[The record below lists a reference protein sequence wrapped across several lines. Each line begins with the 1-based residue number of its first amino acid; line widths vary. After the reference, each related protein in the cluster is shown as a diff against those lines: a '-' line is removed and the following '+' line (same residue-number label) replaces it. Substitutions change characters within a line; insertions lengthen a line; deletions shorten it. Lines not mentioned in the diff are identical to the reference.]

1 MNKRLLS
8 GAGLIAVMCIL
19 LTAFTPGATRKPVY
33 LNTSYSFEERAA
45 DLVSRMTPE
54 EKQSLLGNSMAA
66 VPRLGVNAYNVWG
79 EALHGYASY
88 FNPEGGPAT
97 SFPNSVAVGAS
108 WDPDL
113 VQREASAIA
122 DEARGFNYPVINGLT
137 YWSPVVEAMRDP
149 RWGRTGE
156 SYGEDPYL
164 IAQIAGGFIR
174 GLLGDDKKY
183 LKAVPTGK
191 HFFANNSEFNRHISS
206 SDMDS
211 RDMREFYLASY
222 KKLIEKDKLPSIM
235 TCYNAVNGIPVTAN
249 KFLVDT
255 IARKTYGMKGY
266 VTGDCGAVS
275 DIQSGHFY
283 VKTGPEAAAMGLKA
297 GVDTDCGSVY
307 QTSALDALKLGLI
320 SEAEID
326 LALVNM
332 FTIRM
337 RIGEFDP
344 KAKVTYAHIGKEVI
358 NSPGHVALAEEVAIK
373 TPVLLKN
380 NTVSRTG
387 KKALPLKAGE
397 IKKIAVL
404 GPQAD
409 KVELGPYSGQT
420 LPENMITPL
429 SGIKDFLKSINS
441 TVEIVHSA
449 GANTLSSSNLFNIF
463 WFELVKNDGKTV
475 RFDANKFTASSKGII
490 SSAGMTPE
498 KSVKN
503 IRDGGWTSYKDID
516 VSGVAKFNIGLTVP
530 GDGGIIEVR
539 LDSENGRVLA
549 VVEAKAGQGMTS
561 AFMTRTLTGENR
573 IPEASGK
580 QNLFLVYHSPAES
593 RAPAD
598 RKAIEMAASADV
610 ALVFVGT
617 DDRTANEEADR
628 LDLLLPGNQY
638 ELIKAVAEV
647 NPYTVVVM
655 QTLGM
660 VEVEQFKNIPN
671 VAGIIWTGFNG
682 QAQGRAIAR
691 ILFGDVNPGGKLNAT
706 WFKSLNDIPE
716 ITDYTLRGGPDKN
729 GRTYWYFSKDVSYEF
744 GYGLSYTTFE
754 YGNFGI
760 DKRSITPN
768 DKIKISVDVTN
779 SGDFDGDEVV
789 QVYVKTPDSPASL
802 QRPAKR
808 LKGFQRIAIP
818 AGQTR
823 TVTIGIDCADLW
835 FWDPLNKKITFDQ
848 GRYIFEIGSSSKD
861 IRGQVEA
868 VMSGSFKPELKTVVA
883 ECGKVVMKAGST
895 AQTSVTAAMTDDSF
909 YDIKK
914 ANVTYKS
921 NNPSVASVDQNGLVT
936 ARNTGT
942 ATITASVTIDGKTV
956 SGSYPLK
963 VMPDLRL
970 NRLSLNDKKIPGFN
984 PATRSY
990 SFLVSSPSS
999 KVPKVA
1005 TLHTNEDV
1013 AVTIVQAEKIPGT
1026 AVVTLTDNITSESN
1040 EYVVSF
1046 GTRAIS
1052 DEFSGKTPGR
1062 QWSWIRENSA
1072 AWNMTK
1078 TPGWLEFTLEKGD
1091 IQGNTNDAGN
1101 ILLQNANTD
1110 WTAETVMRF
1119 SERLSV
1125 PGQKAGIVA
1134 YQDDD
1139 NYVMLVRDNTL
1150 KGFMGIDEYIEL
1162 IYEKNG
1168 SPYSAANFKLT
1179 GLPLE
1184 GNQVA
1189 LKLVKKGSV
1198 YTAYYNID
1206 GKGYRLLGSTDVT
1219 LRDVKAGLLA
1229 CNGSD
1234 AGMAGNMLAL
1244 MMGAGGN
1251 QGQKTEVKFDYFRI
1265 LSTGLNF

>member
-1 MNKRLLS
+1 MNKKLLS
-8 GAGLIAVMCIL
+8 AAGLTAIICIL
-19 LTAFTPGATRKPVY
+19 LASFTPGTIRKPVY

-45 DLVSRMTPE
+45 DLVSRMTLE
-54 EKQSLLGNSMAA
+54 EKQSLLGNNMPAI
-66 VPRLGVNAYNVWG
+66 PRLGVNPYNVWG
-79 EALHGYASY
+79 EALHGYASF
-88 FNPEGGPAT
+88 FNPEAGPAT

-108 WDPDL
+108 WDPEL
-113 VQREASAIA
+113 VKREASAIA

-137 YWSPVVEAMRDP
+137 FWSPVVEAMRDP

-174 GLLGDDKKY
+174 GLMGEDKKY

-191 HFFANNSEFNRHISS
+191 HYFANNSEFNRHISS
-206 SDMDS
+206 SDIDK

-235 TCYNAVNGIPVTAN
+235 TCYNAVNGVPVTAN
-249 KFLVDT
+249 RFLVDS

-266 VTGDCGAVS
+266 VTGDCGAVA
-275 DIQSGHFY
+275 DVQTGHFY
-283 VKTGPEAAAMGLKA
+283 AKTSPEAAAMGLKA

-307 QTSALDALKLGLI
+307 QTSAIDAIKQGLI
-320 SEAEID
+320 SEADID

-344 KAKVTYAHIGKEVI
+344 KAKVPHAHIGKEAI
-358 NSPGHVALAEEVAIK
+358 NSPGHVALAEEVATK

-380 NTVSRTG
+380 NTISRTG

-409 KVELGPYSGQT
+409 KVELGPYSGRT

-429 SGIKDFLKSINS
+429 SGIKDFLKRNNLP
-441 TVEIVHSA
+441 VEVVHSA
-449 GANTLSSSNLFNIF
+449 GANTISSSNLFNVF
-463 WFELVKNDGKTV
+463 WFELVKNDGKTI
-475 RFDANKFTASSKGII
+475 RYDANKFTSSSKGII

-503 IRDGGWTSYKDID
+503 IKDGNWTSYSDID
-516 VSGVAKFNIGLTVP
+516 ISGVAKINIGLTVP
-530 GDGGIIEVR
+530 GDGGIVEVR
-539 LDSENGRVLA
+539 LDSENGKVLA
-549 VVEAKAGQGMTS
+549 VIEAKPGQGLTS
-561 AFMTRTLTGENR
+561 SFMTRTITGDNR

-580 QNLFLVYHSPAES
+580 QNLFLVYRSPAAA

-598 RKAIEMAASADV
+598 REAIEMAATADV
-610 ALVFVGT
+610 ALLFVGT

-628 LDLLLPGNQY
+628 LDLRLPGNQY

-647 NPYTVVVM
+647 NPYTIVVM

-682 QAQGRAIAR
+682 QAQGKAIAR
-691 ILFGDVNPGGKLNAT
+691 ILFGDVVPGGKLNAT
-706 WFKSLNDIPE
+706 WFKSLDDIPE

-729 GRTYWYFSKDVSYEF
+729 GRTYWYFNKDVSYEF

-754 YGNFGI
+754 YSNFGI
-760 DKRSITPN
+760 DKKSITPN
-768 DKIKISVDVTN
+768 DRIRVSVDVKNT
-779 SGDFDGDEVV
+779 GDFDGDEVV
-789 QVYVKTPDSPASL
+789 QVYVRTPDSPASL
-802 QRPAKR
+802 QRPIKR
-808 LKGFQRIAIP
+808 LKGFQRITIP

-823 TVTIGIDCADLW
+823 TVTIDINCADLW
-835 FWDPLNKKITFDQ
+835 FWDPENNKINFDQ
-848 GRYIFEIGSSSKD
+848 GRYVFEIGSSSRD
-861 IRGQVEA
+861 IKGQVEA
-868 VMSGSFKPELKTVVA
+868 LMSGSFISELKTVVA
-883 ECGKVVMKAGST
+883 ECGKVVIKPGNS

-914 ANVTYKS
+914 AKVTYKS
-921 NNPSVASVDQNGLVT
+921 NNPSVASVDQKGLVT
-936 ARNTGT
+936 ARNPGT
-942 ATITASVTIDGKTV
+942 ATITASVTIEGKTL

-970 NRLSLNDKKIPGFN
+970 SRLTLNDKRIPGFN
-984 PATRSY
+984 PAVRGYSY
-990 SFLVSSPSS
+990 LVSSQSAR
-999 KVPKVA
+999 VPKIA

-1013 AVTIVQAEKIPGT
+1013 TVATLQAEKIPGT

-1052 DEFSGKTPGR
+1052 DEFSGKIPGR
-1062 QWSWIRENSA
+1062 QWKWIRENSTG
-1072 AWNMTK
+1072 WSMTK
-1078 TPGWLEFTLEKGD
+1078 TPGWLELNLEKGD
-1091 IQGNTNDAGN
+1091 IQGNTNDAVN
-1101 ILLQNANTD
+1101 ILLQDANTD
-1110 WTAETVMRF
+1110 WTAETTMQF
-1119 SERLSV
+1119 SDRLSV

-1168 SPYSAANFKLT
+1168 APYSSANFRLT
-1179 GLPLE
+1179 GLPVE
-1184 GNQVA
+1184 NNQVA
-1189 LKLVKKGSV
+1189 LKLVKKGST

-1234 AGMAGNMLAL
+1234 AGMSGNILAL
-1244 MMGAGGN
+1244 MMGALGN
-1251 QGQKTEVKFDYFRI
+1251 QGQKTEVKCDYFRI
-1265 LSTGLNF
+1265 TSTGLNF